1 MADGIADVR
10 GSCLCA
16 DVHPLL
22 EKYRQ
27 DMARLDQVME
37 PIFRATSQG
46 WHENFQKFLEAGQGW
61 ETW

>member
-1 MADGIADVR
+1 M
-10 GSCLCA
+10 
-16 DVHPLL
+16 HPLL
-22 EKYRQ
+22 EKYRK
-27 DMARLDQVME
+27 DMALIDQQME